1 PCYNLKNFSH
11 TKRIGNLNRQFYDN
25 EREIDLAEQKSLRSR
40 ESKVVVAR
48 TVVFVAAAGSFAIGW
63 DTHTHFCY
71 IIAALLAMIFV
82 RLVNYHDDIKR
93 RKRFLKSRLTVLN
106 SYIARA
112 RGTWRKRS
120 NDGSIYLKNNRPQD
134 VDLHIFGEGSI
145 FQYICAART
154 KRGRDLLAAAFNPEP
169 PDFNEVRNRQ
179 RGVAELLQ
187 RPRLS
192 LDLEAYA
199 RLMPNNH
206 DTSELIVS
214 VEEELPPLGK
224 IYRLR
229 FVMPAIVLAAC
240 VAAFYGLVDVYLPLF
255 VMLFNLV
262 IAIVAIPA
270 VNELLAPFNI
280 ISKELRLYRTIFER
294 LESTNFSSKRL
305 SAIRDIL
312 TDEMSAAQKLQTL
325 SLLVD
330 AANARHNPLFF
341 IPGNAL
347 FLADFFI
354 VTAFRRWRVDAAQH
368 LRTWLDAF
376 AEMEV
381 LISLASIG
389 QTRTTYCFPTFY
401 EEAEPHLTV
410 EGLTSLLV
418 ADAKGVPNDVELK
431 AGTTIITGANMSGK
445 TTWIRTLAAAVMVA
459 YSGAPVCAK
468 SFAVSRLAVMTSIR
482 VNDDLSQGVS
492 TFYAEL
498 LRIKSMIEYTERKL
512 PMLACIDEIFKGTN
526 VNDRVIGAKEAIR
539 RLTNDRSITLVTTHD
554 FQLCDMVDENEHI
567 SNAHFEEY
575 YENDEI
581 KFDFK
586 LRNGRTHTTNAKYLL
601 RMAGIL
607 PPEETKSLVPS
618 P

>member
-1 PCYNLKNFSH
+1 M
-11 TKRIGNLNRQFYDN
+11 NRQFYDN
-25 EREIDLAEQKSLRSR
+25 EREIDLAEQKTLHKR
-40 ESKVVVAR
+40 EKKI
-48 TVVFVAAAGSFAIGW
+48 VAARSITFLAAVASFAIGW
-63 DTHTHFCY
+63 DNNIHYCY
-71 IIAALLAMIFV
+71 IVAAIFAMIFI
-82 RLVNYHDDIKR
+82 RLMNYHDRLKR
-93 RKRFLKSRLTVLN
+93 RKRFLKSRLVVLN
-106 SYIARA
+106 SYISRA

-224 IYRLR
+224 IYYLR
-229 FVMPAIVLAAC
+229 FVMPLILIATCAA
-240 VAAFYGLVDVYLPLF
+240 AWHGLINEFAPLF
-255 VMLFNLV
+255 VMLGSLI
-262 IAIVAIPA
+262 IAIAAIPA
-270 VNELLAPFNI
+270 VNEMLSPLGI
-280 ISKELRLYRTIFER
+280 ISKELQLYRAIFER

-305 SAIRDIL
+305 TAIRDIL
-312 TDEMSAAQKLQTL
+312 TDEVSAAQKLKTL
-325 SLLVD
+325 SLFVD
-330 AANARHNPLFF
+330 AANARHNPIFF
-341 IPGNAL
+341 IIGNGI
-347 FLADFFI
+347 FLADFFL
-354 VTAFRRWRVDAAQH
+354 VAAFMKWRVDAANH

-401 EEAEPHLTV
+401 EEEEPHLKV

-418 ADAKGVPNDVELK
+418 ADAKGVPNDVELH

-468 SFAVSRLAVMTSIR
+468 SFAVSRLAVLTSIR
-482 VNDDLSQGVS
+482 VNDDISQGVS

-498 LRIKSMIEYTERKL
+498 LRIKSMIEYTEKNL

-554 FQLCDMVDENEHI
+554 FQLCDMVSENTHI

-586 LRNGRTHTTNAKYLL
+586 LRKGRTHTTNAKYLL

-607 PPEETKSLVPS
+607 PPEEKS
-618 P
+618 

>member
-1 PCYNLKNFSH
+1 M
-11 TKRIGNLNRQFYDN
+11 NRQFYDN

-40 ESKVVVAR
+40 ESKVVIAR
-48 TVVFVAAAGSFAIGW
+48 TAVFIAAAGSFAIGW
-63 DTHTHFCY
+63 DTHTHYCY

-224 IYRLR
+224 IYLLR
-229 FVMPAIVLAAC
+229 FVMPAIVLATC

-305 SAIRDIL
+305 SALRDIL
-312 TDEMSAAQKLQTL
+312 TDEVSAAQKLRTL
-325 SLLVD
+325 SLMVD

-418 ADAKGVPNDVELK
+418 ADAKGVPNDVELR
-431 AGTTIITGANMSGK
+431 ASTTIITGANMSGK
-445 TTWIRTLAAAVMVA
+445 TTWIRTLAAAVIVA

-468 SFAVSRLAVMTSIR
+468 NFAVSRLAVMTSIR
-482 VNDDLSQGVS
+482 VNDDISQGVS

-586 LRNGRTHTTNAKYLL
+586 LRNGRAHTTNAKYLL

-607 PPEETKSLVPS
+607 PPEEQ
-618 P
+618 

>member
-1 PCYNLKNFSH
+1 MSDIYL
-11 TKRIGNLNRQFYDN
+11 IMGIDNLNRQFYDN
-25 EREIDLAEQKSLRSR
+25 EREIDLAEQKTLHKR
-40 ESKVVVAR
+40 EKKVVAAR
-48 TVVFVAAAGSFAIGW
+48 TIVFLAAVASFAIGW
-63 DTHTHFCY
+63 DNHTHYCY
-71 IIAALLAMIFV
+71 IIAAILAMIFI
-82 RLVNYHDDIKR
+82 RLMNYHEDLKQ
-93 RKRFLKSRLTVLN
+93 RKRFLKSRMTVVN

-112 RGTWRKRS
+112 RGTWRNRS

-179 RGVAELLQ
+179 RGVYELLQ

-224 IYRLR
+224 IYLLR
-229 FVMPAIVLAAC
+229 FIMPVILIAAC
-240 VAAFYGLVDVYLPLF
+240 VLTWFGFADIYLPGI
-255 VMLFNLV
+255 VMLFNLA

-270 VNELLAPFNI
+270 VNELLAPLKI
-280 ISKELRLYRTIFER
+280 ISKELRLYRRIFER
-294 LESTNFSSKRL
+294 LESTNFASNRL
-305 SAIRDIL
+305 NAIRDIL
-312 TDEMSAAQKLQTL
+312 TDEMSAAQKLRTL

-330 AANARHNPLFF
+330 GANARHNPIFF
-341 IPGNAL
+341 IAGNGL
-347 FLADFFI
+347 FLADFFL
-354 VTAFRRWRVDAAQH
+354 VTEFMKWRVDAANH

-376 AEMEV
+376 AEVEV
-381 LISLASIG
+381 LMSLASIG

-401 EEAEPHLTV
+401 EDAEPHLTV

-445 TTWIRTLAAAVMVA
+445 TTWIRTLAAAVIVA

-468 SFAVSRLAVMTSIR
+468 SFAVSRLAVLTSIR
-482 VNDDLSQGVS
+482 VNDDLSLGVS

-498 LRIKSMIEYTERKL
+498 LRIKSMIEYTEKNL
-512 PMLACIDEIFKGTN
+512 PMLCCIDEIFKGTN

-539 RLTNDRSITLVTTHD
+539 RLTNENSITLVTTHD
-554 FQLCDMVDENEHI
+554 FQLCDMASENDRIE
-567 SNAHFEEY
+567 NAHFEEY
-575 YENDEI
+575 YEGDEI

-586 LRNGRTHTTNAKYLL
+586 LRKGRTHTTNAKYLL
-601 RMAGIL
+601 RMAGIIR
-607 PPEETKSLVPS
+607 E
-618 P
+618 

>member
-1 PCYNLKNFSH
+1 M
-11 TKRIGNLNRQFYDN
+11 NRQFYDN

-40 ESKVVVAR
+40 ESKVVIAR

-63 DTHTHFCY
+63 DTQTHFCY

-199 RLMPNNH
+199 RLMPDNH

-229 FVMPAIVLAAC
+229 FVMPAIVLATC

-325 SLLVD
+325 SLMVD

-445 TTWIRTLAAAVMVA
+445 TTWIRTLAAAVIVA

-586 LRNGRTHTTNAKYLL
+586 LRSGRTHTTNAKYLL

>member
-1 PCYNLKNFSH
+1 M
-11 TKRIGNLNRQFYDN
+11 NRQFYDN
-25 EREIDLAEQKSLRSR
+25 EREIDLAEQKTLHKR
-40 ESKVVVAR
+40 EKKI
-48 TVVFVAAAGSFAIGW
+48 VAARSMTFLGAVGSFALGW
-63 DTHTHFCY
+63 DRDIHYLY
-71 IIAALLAMIFV
+71 IVSAILAMIFI
-82 RLVNYHDDIKR
+82 RLMNYHGDLKR

-214 VEEELPPLGK
+214 VEEELPPPGK
-224 IYRLR
+224 IYMLR
-229 FVMPAIVLAAC
+229 FFMPLILIASTFLAWHGIIVYELSPVIVMVISLA
-240 VAAFYGLVDVYLPLF
+240 
-255 VMLFNLV
+255 
-262 IAIVAIPA
+262 IAIAAIPA
-270 VNELLAPFNI
+270 VNELLAPLKI
-280 ISKELRLYRTIFER
+280 ISKELRLYRAIFER
-294 LESTNFSSKRL
+294 LESTNFTSKRL
-305 SAIRDIL
+305 TAIRDIL
-312 TDEMSAAQKLQTL
+312 TDEVSAARKLRTL

-330 AANARHNPLFF
+330 AANARHNPIYFVL
-341 IPGNAL
+341 GNAL
-347 FLADFFI
+347 FLSDFFL
-354 VTAFRRWRVDAAQH
+354 VMAFMRWRVDAANH

-376 AEMEV
+376 AEVEV

-401 EEAEPHLTV
+401 EEDEPHLKV

-482 VNDDLSQGVS
+482 VNDDISQGVS

-498 LRIKSMIEYTERKL
+498 LRIKSMIEYTEKNL

-554 FQLCDMVDENEHI
+554 FQLCDMVSENTHI

-586 LRNGRTHTTNAKYLL
+586 LRKGRTHTTNAKYLL

-607 PPEETKSLVPS
+607 PPEEKT
-618 P
+618 

>member
-1 PCYNLKNFSH
+1 M
-11 TKRIGNLNRQFYDN
+11 NRQFYDN
-25 EREIDLAEQKSLRSR
+25 EREIDLAEQKTLYKRDK
-40 ESKVVVAR
+40 EIVWAR
-48 TVVFVAAAGSFAIGW
+48 TVIFVAAAASFGVGW
-63 DTHTHFCY
+63 DFNMHHLY
-71 IIAALLAMIFV
+71 IVTAILAMIFV
-82 RLVNYHDDIKR
+82 RLVNYHDDLKR
-93 RKRFLKSRLTVLN
+93 RKTFLKSRLSVLS
-106 SYIARA
+106 SYISRTK
-112 RGTWRKRS
+112 GTWRKRS
-120 NDGSIYLKNNRPQD
+120 NDGGVYLKNGRPQD

-145 FQYICAART
+145 FQYLCAART
-154 KRGRDLLAAAFNPEP
+154 KRGRDRLAEAFSPEP

-179 RGVAELLQ
+179 RGVAEILQ

-224 IYRLR
+224 IYLLR
-229 FVMPAIVLAAC
+229 FFMPLLLIATAALFFFGHVGWWLPLLVMIFSLMLSIAAMPAIS
-240 VAAFYGLVDVYLPLF
+240 
-255 VMLFNLV
+255 
-262 IAIVAIPA
+262 
-270 VNELLAPFNI
+270 ELLAPLKI
-280 ISKELRLYRTIFER
+280 ISKELRLYRAIFER
-294 LESTNFSSKRL
+294 LESTNFNSNRL
-305 SAIRDIL
+305 NAIRNLL
-312 TDEMSAAQKLQTL
+312 TDEVSAAQKLQEL

-330 AANARHNPLFF
+330 AANARHNPIFF
-341 IPGNAL
+341 VPGNAL
-347 FLADFFI
+347 FMSDFFL
-354 VTAFRRWRVDAAQH
+354 AAAYMKWRIDAAKH

-376 AEMEV
+376 AEVEV

-401 EEAEPHLTV
+401 EDDAPHLKV

-418 ADAKGVPNDVELK
+418 ADAKGVPNDAELT

-445 TTWIRTLAAAVMVA
+445 TTWIRTLAAAVMLA
-459 YSGAPVCAK
+459 YTGAPVCAK
-468 SFAVSRLAVMTSIR
+468 NFAVSRLAVMTSIR
-482 VNDDLSQGVS
+482 VNDDLSLGVS

-498 LRIKSMIEYTERKL
+498 LRIKSMIEYTEQQR

-539 RLTNDRSITLVTTHD
+539 RLTNPNSITLVTTHD
-554 FQLCDMVDENEHI
+554 FQLCDMVDENEKI

-575 YENDEI
+575 YVNNEI

-586 LRNGRTHTTNAKYLL
+586 LRKGRTHTTNAKYLL

-607 PPEETKSLVPS
+607 PPDEEK
-618 P
+618 

>member
-1 PCYNLKNFSH
+1 M
-11 TKRIGNLNRQFYDN
+11 NRQFYDN
-25 EREIDLAEQKSLRSR
+25 EREIDLAEQKTLHKR
-40 ESKVVVAR
+40 EKKI
-48 TVVFVAAAGSFAIGW
+48 VAARSATFLAAAVSFALGW
-63 DTHTHFCY
+63 DFGVNYLY
-71 IIAALLAMIFV
+71 IVAALFAMIFI
-82 RLVNYHDDIKR
+82 RLMNYHEDLKR
-93 RKRFLKSRLTVLN
+93 RKRFLKSRLAVLN
-106 SYIARA
+106 SYISRA

-154 KRGRDLLAAAFNPEP
+154 KRGRDLLAEAFNPEP
-169 PDFNEVRNRQ
+169 PDLNEVRNRQ
-179 RGVAELLQ
+179 RGVAEILQ

-229 FVMPAIVLAAC
+229 FVMPLILIATCFLAWHGIIA
-240 VAAFYGLVDVYLPLF
+240 YELSPLF
-255 VMLFNLV
+255 VMLISLV
-262 IAIVAIPA
+262 ISIVALPA
-270 VNELLAPFNI
+270 VNELLAPLKI
-280 ISKELRLYRTIFER
+280 ISKELRLYRAIFER
-294 LESTNFSSKRL
+294 LESTNFSSNRL
-305 SAIRDIL
+305 NAIRDIL
-312 TDEMSAAQKLQTL
+312 TDEVSATQKLKTL

-330 AANARHNPLFF
+330 AANARHNPIFF
-341 IPGNAL
+341 ILGNAL
-347 FLADFFI
+347 FLSDFFL
-354 VTAFRRWRVDAAQH
+354 VVAFMKWRVDAANH

-376 AEMEV
+376 AEVEV

-401 EEAEPHLTV
+401 EEEEPHLSV

-418 ADAKGVPNDVELK
+418 ADTKGVPNDVELK

-445 TTWIRTLAAAVMVA
+445 TTWIRTLAAAVIVA

-498 LRIKSMIEYTERKL
+498 LRIKSMIEYTEKNL

-539 RLTNDRSITLVTTHD
+539 RLTNEHSITLVTTHD
-554 FQLCDMVDENEHI
+554 FQLCDMVDENPNIE
-567 SNAHFEEY
+567 NAHFEEH
-575 YENDEI
+575 YEGDEI

-586 LRNGRTHTTNAKYLL
+586 LRKGRTHTTNAKYLL
-601 RMAGIL
+601 RLAGIL
-607 PPEETKSLVPS
+607 PPEKK
-618 P
+618 

>member
-1 PCYNLKNFSH
+1 M
-11 TKRIGNLNRQFYDN
+11 NRQFYDN
-25 EREIDLAEQKSLRSR
+25 EREIDLAEQKTLHKR
-40 ESKVVVAR
+40 EKQIVAAR
-48 TVVFVAAAGSFAIGW
+48 TLTFLAAVGSFALGW
-63 DTHTHFCY
+63 DFGLNYLY
-71 IIAALLAMIFV
+71 IVAALFAMIFI
-82 RLVNYHDDIKR
+82 RLVNYHDDLKQ
-93 RKRFLKSRLTVLN
+93 RKRFLKSRLAVLN
-106 SYIARA
+106 SYISRA
-112 RGTWRKRS
+112 KGTWRKRS

-154 KRGRDLLAAAFNPEP
+154 KRGRDLLAEAFNPEP
-169 PDFNEVRNRQ
+169 PDFTEVRNRQ
-179 RGVAELLQ
+179 RGVAEILQ

-224 IYRLR
+224 IYVLR
-229 FVMPAIVLAAC
+229 FVLPTILIPACVLTLLGFLDVYFAPLLMLLSLIISIAAMPAIS
-240 VAAFYGLVDVYLPLF
+240 
-255 VMLFNLV
+255 
-262 IAIVAIPA
+262 
-270 VNELLAPFNI
+270 ELLAPLKI
-280 ISKELRLYRTIFER
+280 ISKELRLYRSIFER
-294 LESTNFSSKRL
+294 LESTNFSSNRL
-305 SAIRDIL
+305 NSIREIL
-312 TDEMSAAQKLQTL
+312 TDEVSAAQKLQTL

-330 AANARHNPLFF
+330 AANARHNPIFF
-341 IPGNAL
+341 ILGNAL
-347 FLADFFI
+347 FLSDFFLA
-354 VTAFRRWRVDAAQH
+354 VAYMRWRVDAANH

-376 AEMEV
+376 AEVEV

-401 EEAEPHLTV
+401 EEAEPHLSV

-418 ADAKGVPNDVELK
+418 ADAKGVPNDVELR

-482 VNDDLSQGVS
+482 VNDDISQGVS

-498 LRIKSMIEYTERKL
+498 LRIKAMIEYTEKKL

-526 VNDRVIGAKEAIR
+526 VNDRVLGAKEAIR
-539 RLTNDRSITLVTTHD
+539 RLTNEHSITLVTTHD
-554 FQLCDMVDENEHI
+554 FQLCDMVDENPNI
-567 SNAHFEEY
+567 KNAHFEEH
-575 YENDEI
+575 YEGDEI

-586 LRNGRTHTTNAKYLL
+586 LRKGRTHTTNAKYLL
-601 RMAGIL
+601 RLAGIL
-607 PPEETKSLVPS
+607 PPEDVT
-618 P
+618 

>member
-1 PCYNLKNFSH
+1 M
-11 TKRIGNLNRQFYDN
+11 NRQFYDN
-25 EREIDLAEQKSLRSR
+25 EREIDLAEQKTLHKR
-40 ESKVVVAR
+40 EKKIVAAR
-48 TVVFVAAAGSFAIGW
+48 TVTFLSAATSFALGW
-63 DTHTHFCY
+63 DHGIHYLY
-71 IIAALLAMIFV
+71 IVAALLAMIFI
-82 RLVNYHDDIKR
+82 RLMNYHDDLKH
-93 RKRFLKSRLTVLN
+93 RKRFLKSRLTVVN
-106 SYIARA
+106 SYISRA
-112 RGTWRKRS
+112 KGTWRKRS

-154 KRGRDLLAAAFNPEP
+154 KRGRDLLAESFSPEP
-169 PDFNEVRNRQ
+169 PDFTEVRNRQ

-192 LDLEAYA
+192 MDLEAYA

-224 IYRLR
+224 IYLLR
-229 FVMPAIVLAAC
+229 FVMPIILILSCVLAWR
-240 VAAFYGLVDVYLPLF
+240 GLINEFVPLF
-255 VMLFNLV
+255 IMILSLIIS
-262 IAIVAIPA
+262 IAAIPA
-270 VNELLAPFNI
+270 INELLRPLQI
-280 ISKELRLYRTIFER
+280 ISKELRLYHKIFER
-294 LESTNFSSKRL
+294 LESTNFNSNRL
-305 SAIRDIL
+305 TAIRDIL
-312 TDEMSAAQKLQTL
+312 TDEFSAAQKLKEL

-341 IPGNAL
+341 ILGNGL
-347 FLADFFI
+347 FLADFYLATTFMK
-354 VTAFRRWRVDAAQH
+354 WRIDAANH

-376 AEMEV
+376 AEVEV

-401 EEAEPHLTV
+401 EEEEPHLTV
-410 EGLTSLLV
+410 GGLTSLLV
-418 ADAKGVPNDVELK
+418 ADAKGVPNDVELR

-445 TTWIRTLAAAVMVA
+445 TTWIRTLAAAVIVA

-468 SFAVSRLAVMTSIR
+468 NFAVSRLAVLTSIR
-482 VNDDLSQGVS
+482 VNDDISQGVS

-498 LRIKSMIEYTERKL
+498 LRIKSMIEYTEKKL

-526 VNDRVIGAKEAIR
+526 VNDRVVGAKEAIR

-554 FQLCDMVDENEHI
+554 FQLCDMVEENPNI
-567 SNAHFEEY
+567 ANAHFEEY

-586 LRNGRTHTTNAKYLL
+586 LRKGRTHTTNAKYLL

-607 PPEETKSLVPS
+607 PPEEKSS
-618 P
+618 S

>member
-1 PCYNLKNFSH
+1 
-11 TKRIGNLNRQFYDN
+11 
-25 EREIDLAEQKSLRSR
+25 
-40 ESKVVVAR
+40 
-48 TVVFVAAAGSFAIGW
+48 
-63 DTHTHFCY
+63 
-71 IIAALLAMIFV
+71 M
-82 RLVNYHDDIKR
+82 
-93 RKRFLKSRLTVLN
+93 TVLN
-106 SYIARA
+106 SYISRA

-154 KRGRDLLAAAFNPEP
+154 KRGRDLLAEAFNPEP
-169 PDFNEVRNRQ
+169 PDLNEVRNRQ
-179 RGVAELLQ
+179 RGVAEILQ

-224 IYRLR
+224 IYLLR
-229 FVMPAIVLAAC
+229 FAMPIILAASCVLAWH
-240 VAAFYGLVDVYLPLF
+240 GLIDELAPLF
-255 VMLFNLV
+255 VMIFALI
-262 IAIVAIPA
+262 IAIAAIPA
-270 VNELLAPFNI
+270 VNEILAPLKI
-280 ISKELRLYRTIFER
+280 ISKELRLYRAIFER
-294 LESTNFSSKRL
+294 IETTNFSSKRL
-305 SAIRDIL
+305 TAIRDIL
-312 TDEMSAAQKLQTL
+312 TDEVSATQELKEL

-330 AANARHNPLFF
+330 GANARHNPLFF
-341 IPGNAL
+341 IVGNAIC
-347 FLADFFI
+347 LADFFL
-354 VTAFRRWRVDAAQH
+354 VAAFMKWRIDAANH

-401 EEAEPHLTV
+401 EEPEPHIKV

-418 ADAKGVPNDVELK
+418 ADAKGVPNDVELT
-431 AGTTIITGANMSGK
+431 ASTTIITGANMSGK
-445 TTWIRTLAAAVMVA
+445 TTWIRTLSAAVIVA
-459 YSGAPVCAK
+459 YTGAPVCAK
-468 SFAVSRLAVMTSIR
+468 DFAVSRLAVLTSIR
-482 VNDDLSQGVS
+482 VNDDLSAGVS

-498 LRIKSMIEYTERKL
+498 LRIKSMIEYTEKNL

-539 RLTNDRSITLVTTHD
+539 RLTNEHSITLVTTHD
-554 FQLCDMVDENEHI
+554 FELCNMVDENPDI

-575 YENDEI
+575 YEGDEI

-586 LRNGRTHTTNAKYLL
+586 LRKGRSHTTNAKYLL

-607 PPEETKSLVPS
+607 PPEEKGD
-618 P
+618 

>member
-1 PCYNLKNFSH
+1 M
-11 TKRIGNLNRQFYDN
+11 NRQFYDN
-25 EREIDLAEQKSLRSR
+25 EREIDLAEQKTLHKR
-40 ESKVVVAR
+40 EKQI
-48 TVVFVAAAGSFAIGW
+48 VAARSVTFLAAALSFALGW
-63 DTHTHFCY
+63 DFGVNYLY
-71 IIAALLAMIFV
+71 IVAALFAMIFI
-82 RLVNYHDDIKR
+82 RLMNYHDDLKR
-93 RKRFLKSRLTVLN
+93 RKRFLKSRLAVLN
-106 SYIARA
+106 SYISRA

-154 KRGRDLLAAAFNPEP
+154 KRGRDLLAEAFNPEP

-179 RGVAELLQ
+179 RGVAEILQ

-199 RLMPNNH
+199 RLMPDNH

-229 FVMPAIVLAAC
+229 FVMPLILIATCFLAWHGIIVYELS
-240 VAAFYGLVDVYLPLF
+240 PLF
-255 VMLFNLV
+255 VMLISLV
-262 IAIVAIPA
+262 ISIVALPA
-270 VNELLAPFNI
+270 VNELLAPLKI
-280 ISKELRLYRTIFER
+280 ISKELRLYRAIFER
-294 LESTNFSSKRL
+294 LESTNFSSNRL
-305 SAIRDIL
+305 NAIRDIL
-312 TDEMSAAQKLQTL
+312 TDEVSAAQKLKTL

-330 AANARHNPLFF
+330 AANARHNPIFF
-341 IPGNAL
+341 ILGNAL
-347 FLADFFI
+347 FLSDFFL
-354 VTAFRRWRVDAAQH
+354 VVAFMRWRVDAANH

-376 AEMEV
+376 AEVEV

-401 EEAEPHLTV
+401 EEEEPHLSV

-498 LRIKSMIEYTERKL
+498 LRIKSMIEYTEKNQ

-539 RLTNDRSITLVTTHD
+539 RLTNKHSITLVTTHD
-554 FQLCDMVDENEHI
+554 FQLCDMVDENPHI
-567 SNAHFEEY
+567 ENAHFEEH
-575 YENDEI
+575 YEGDEI

-586 LRNGRTHTTNAKYLL
+586 LRKGRTHTTNAKYLL
-601 RMAGIL
+601 RLAGIL
-607 PPEETKSLVPS
+607 PPEQ
-618 P
+618 

>member
-1 PCYNLKNFSH
+1 M
-11 TKRIGNLNRQFYDN
+11 NRQFYDN
-25 EREIDLAEQKSLRSR
+25 EREIDLAEQKTLHRR
-40 ESKVVVAR
+40 EKKIVAAR
-48 TVVFVAAAGSFAIGW
+48 TIVFLAAVGSFAVGW
-63 DTHTHFCY
+63 DTRADYSY
-71 IIAALLAMIFV
+71 IITLLMAMIFI
-82 RLVNYHDDIKR
+82 RLMHYHDELKR
-93 RKRFLKSRLTVLN
+93 RKKFLKSRLTVLN
-106 SYIARA
+106 SYISRA

-120 NDGSIYLKNNRPQD
+120 NDGSVYLKNDRPQD

-179 RGVAELLQ
+179 RGVEEILQ

-214 VEEELPPLGK
+214 VEEDLPPLGK
-224 IYRLR
+224 IYALR
-229 FVMPAIVLAAC
+229 FIMPAILILSA
-240 VAAFYGLVDVYLPLF
+240 VAAWHGLIDYLIPPF
-255 VMLFNLV
+255 IVLFNLV
-262 IAIVAIPA
+262 VAIVAIPA
-270 VNELLAPFNI
+270 INELLSPLKI
-280 ISKELRLYRTIFER
+280 ISKELRLYQTIFDR
-294 LESTNFSSKRL
+294 LESTNFISQRL
-305 SAIRDIL
+305 NAIRNIL
-312 TDEMSAAQKLQTL
+312 TDEVSAAQKLKTL
-325 SLLVD
+325 ALLVD
-330 AANARHNPLFF
+330 AADARHNPIFF
-341 IPGNAL
+341 IIGNGL
-347 FLADFFI
+347 FLADFFL
-354 VTAFRRWRVDAAQH
+354 VKAFMKWRVDAANH

-376 AEMEV
+376 AEVEV

-401 EEAEPHLTV
+401 EGEEPHLTV

-418 ADAKGVPNDVELK
+418 ADAKGVPNDVELT

-498 LRIKSMIEYTERKL
+498 LRIKSMIEYTEKKL

-526 VNDRVIGAKEAIR
+526 VNDRVVGAKEAIR

-554 FQLCDMVDENEHI
+554 FQLCDMVDENTHI
-567 SNAHFEEY
+567 QNAHFEEY

-586 LRNGRTHTTNAKYLL
+586 LRKGRTHTTNAKYLL

-607 PPEETKSLVPS
+607 PPEE
-618 P
+618 

>member
-1 PCYNLKNFSH
+1 M
-11 TKRIGNLNRQFYDN
+11 NRQFYDN

-48 TVVFVAAAGSFAIGW
+48 TAVFVAAAGSFAIGW
-63 DTHTHFCY
+63 DTQTHFCY

-199 RLMPNNH
+199 RLMPDNH

-229 FVMPAIVLAAC
+229 FVMPAIVLAMC

-312 TDEMSAAQKLQTL
+312 TDEMSAAQKLRTL

-354 VTAFRRWRVDAAQH
+354 VTAFRRWRVDASQH

-445 TTWIRTLAAAVMVA
+445 TTWIRTLAAAVIVA

-607 PPEETKSLVPS
+607 PPEETCRN
-618 P
+618 

>member
-1 PCYNLKNFSH
+1 M
-11 TKRIGNLNRQFYDN
+11 NRQFYDN
-25 EREIDLAEQKSLRSR
+25 EREIDLAEQKTLHKR
-40 ESKVVVAR
+40 EKKIVAAR
-48 TVVFVAAAGSFAIGW
+48 TIIFLAAVGSFAVGW
-63 DTHTHFCY
+63 DYGINYCY
-71 IIAALLAMIFV
+71 IIAALLAMIFI
-82 RLVNYHDDIKR
+82 RLMNYHDDLKR
-93 RKRFLKSRLTVLN
+93 RKRFLKSRMTVLN
-106 SYIARA
+106 SYISRA
-112 RGTWRKRS
+112 RGTWRNRS

-179 RGVAELLQ
+179 RGVAEILQ

-224 IYRLR
+224 IYYLR
-229 FVMPAIVLAAC
+229 FVMPIILIASCALS
-240 VAAFYGLVDVYLPLF
+240 FYGMMIYELSPLI
-255 VMLFNLV
+255 VMVISLV

-270 VNELLAPFNI
+270 VNELLAPLKI
-280 ISKELRLYRTIFER
+280 ISKELRLYRAIFER
-294 LESTNFSSKRL
+294 LESTNFSSNRL
-305 SAIRDIL
+305 NAIREIL
-312 TDEMSAAQKLQTL
+312 TDEVSASQKLKEL

-341 IPGNAL
+341 IIGNAL
-347 FLADFFI
+347 FLSDFFL
-354 VTAFRRWRVDAAQH
+354 VAAFMKWRIDAANH

-376 AEMEV
+376 AEVEV

-401 EEAEPHLTV
+401 EDDEPHLTV

-468 SFAVSRLAVMTSIR
+468 NFAVSRLAVMTSIR

-498 LRIKSMIEYTERKL
+498 LRIKSMIEYTEKKL

-554 FQLCDMVDENEHI
+554 FQLCDMVSENPHI

-586 LRNGRTHTTNAKYLL
+586 LRKGRTHTTNAKYLL

-607 PPEETKSLVPS
+607 PPEEKV
-618 P
+618 

>member
-1 PCYNLKNFSH
+1 M
-11 TKRIGNLNRQFYDN
+11 NRQFYDN
-25 EREIDLAEQKSLRSR
+25 EREIDLAEQKALYKRD
-40 ESKVVVAR
+40 KKIVMAR
-48 TVVFVAAAGSFAIGW
+48 TAIFLAAVASFGIGW
-63 DTHTHFCY
+63 DCNIHHLY
-71 IIAALLAMIFV
+71 IVTAILAMIFV
-82 RLVNYHDDIKR
+82 RLVNHHDDLKR
-93 RKRFLKSRLTVLN
+93 RKNFLKSRLSVLS
-106 SYIARA
+106 SYISRTK
-112 RGTWRKRS
+112 GTWRKRS
-120 NDGSIYLKNNRPQD
+120 NDGSVYLKNGRPQD
-134 VDLHIFGEGSI
+134 VDLHIFGAGSI

-154 KRGRDLLAAAFNPEP
+154 KRGRDRLAEAFSPEP

-179 RGVAELLQ
+179 RGVAEILQ

-224 IYRLR
+224 IYLLR
-229 FVMPAIVLAAC
+229 FIMPSLLLVSAVLTFFGHVGWWLPLAVMFFSLILSIVAMPAIS
-240 VAAFYGLVDVYLPLF
+240 
-255 VMLFNLV
+255 
-262 IAIVAIPA
+262 
-270 VNELLAPFNI
+270 ELLAPLKI
-280 ISKELRLYRTIFER
+280 ISKELRLYRAIFER
-294 LESTNFSSKRL
+294 LESTNFNSNRL
-305 SAIRDIL
+305 NAIRNLL
-312 TDEMSAAQKLQTL
+312 TDEVSASQKLKEL

-330 AANARHNPLFF
+330 FANARHNPIFF
-341 IPGNAL
+341 VPGNAL
-347 FLADFFI
+347 FLSDFFLA
-354 VTAFRRWRVDAAQH
+354 TAFMKWRIDAANH

-376 AEMEV
+376 AEVEV

-401 EEAEPHLTV
+401 EDDAPHLKV

-418 ADAKGVPNDVELK
+418 ADAKGVPNDAELT

-445 TTWIRTLAAAVMVA
+445 TTWIRTLAAAVMFA
-459 YSGAPVCAK
+459 YTGAPVCAK
-468 SFAVSRLAVMTSIR
+468 SFAVSRLTVMTSIR
-482 VNDDLSQGVS
+482 VNDDISLGVS

-498 LRIKSMIEYTERKL
+498 LRIKSMIEYSDRKR

-539 RLTNDRSITLVTTHD
+539 RLTNEHSITLVTTHD
-554 FQLCDMVDENEHI
+554 FQLCDMVDENEKI

-575 YENDEI
+575 YVDDEI

-586 LRNGRTHTTNAKYLL
+586 LRKGRTHTTNAKYLL

-607 PPEETKSLVPS
+607 PPDEEA
-618 P
+618 

>member
-1 PCYNLKNFSH
+1 M
-11 TKRIGNLNRQFYDN
+11 NRQFYDN
-25 EREIDLAEQKSLRSR
+25 EREIDLAEQKMLHKR
-40 ESKVVVAR
+40 EKKIVLAR
-48 TVVFVAAAGSFAIGW
+48 TIIFLAAIGSFALGW
-63 DTHTHFCY
+63 DFNVHYCY
-71 IIAALLAMIFV
+71 IIAAILAMIFI
-82 RLVNYHDDIKR
+82 RLMNYHDDLKQ
-93 RKRFLKSRLTVLN
+93 RKSFLKSRLAVVN

-112 RGTWRKRS
+112 KGTWRKRS

-154 KRGRDLLAAAFNPEP
+154 KRGRDLLAEAFNPEP
-169 PDFNEVRNRQ
+169 PDLNEVRNRQ

-224 IYRLR
+224 VYLLR
-229 FVMPAIVLAAC
+229 FIMPTILVLSCVLALLEI
-240 VAAFYGLVDVYLPLF
+240 VNEFTPLF
-255 VMLFNLV
+255 VMIFSL
-262 IAIVAIPA
+262 IISIVAMPA
-270 VNELLAPFNI
+270 INELLAPLRI
-280 ISKELRLYRTIFER
+280 ISKELRLYHAIFER
-294 LESTNFSSKRL
+294 LESTNFMSKRL
-305 SAIRDIL
+305 NAVRDIL
-312 TDEMSAAQKLQTL
+312 TDEVSAAQKLKEL
-325 SLLVD
+325 ALLVD
-330 AANARHNPLFF
+330 AADARHNPLFF
-341 IPGNAL
+341 ILGNGI
-347 FLADFFI
+347 FLADFFLA
-354 VTAFRRWRVDAAQH
+354 TAFMKWRIDAANH

-389 QTRTTYCFPTFY
+389 QTRTDYCFPTFY
-401 EEAEPHLTV
+401 EEGEPHLKV
-410 EGLTSLLV
+410 EGLRSLLV
-418 ADAKGVPNDVELK
+418 AENKAVPNDVELR

-468 SFAVSRLAVMTSIR
+468 SFAVSRLTVLTSIR

-498 LRIKSMIEYTERKL
+498 LRIKSMIEYSEKKL
-512 PMLACIDEIFKGTN
+512 PILACIDEIFKGTN

-539 RLTNDRSITLVTTHD
+539 RLTNDRSITIVTTHD
-554 FQLCDMVDENEHI
+554 FQLCDMVDENPKI

-586 LRNGRTHTTNAKYLL
+586 LRKGRTHTTNAKYLL

-607 PPEETKSLVPS
+607 PPEDVNK
-618 P
+618 

>member
-1 PCYNLKNFSH
+1 M
-11 TKRIGNLNRQFYDN
+11 NRQFYDN
-25 EREIDLAEQKSLRSR
+25 EREIDLAEQKTLHNR
-40 ESKVVVAR
+40 EKKVVAAR
-48 TVVFVAAAGSFAIGW
+48 TMIFIAAVASFAVGW
-63 DTHTHFCY
+63 DTNTHYAY
-71 IIAALLAMIFV
+71 IIAAIFAMIFI
-82 RLVNYHDDIKR
+82 RLMNYHDRLKR
-93 RKRFLKSRLTVLN
+93 RKSFLKSRMTVLN
-106 SYIARA
+106 SYLARA

-169 PDFNEVRNRQ
+169 PDFDRIRARQ
-179 RGVAELLQ
+179 RAVAELLQ

-224 IYRLR
+224 IYFLR
-229 FVMPAIVLAAC
+229 FITPIILIASCVLAWHGFINEFIPA
-240 VAAFYGLVDVYLPLF
+240 F
-255 VMLFNLV
+255 VMLFTLAV
-262 IAIVAIPA
+262 AIIAIPA
-270 VNELLAPFNI
+270 VNELLAPLKI
-280 ISKELRLYRTIFER
+280 ISKELRLYQAIFER
-294 LESTNFSSKRL
+294 LESTNFVSKRL
-305 SAIRDIL
+305 NAVHDLL
-312 TDEMSAAQKLQTL
+312 TDEISAAQKLKEL
-325 SLLVD
+325 ELLVD

-341 IPGNAL
+341 ILGNAL
-347 FLADFFI
+347 FLADFFL
-354 VTAFRRWRVDAAQH
+354 VKAFMSWRAVAAIH
-368 LRTWLDAF
+368 LRFWLDVF
-376 AEMEV
+376 AEVEV

-401 EEAEPHLTV
+401 EDKEPHLKV

-431 AGTTIITGANMSGK
+431 ASTTIITGANMSGK
-445 TTWIRTLAAAVMVA
+445 TTWIRTLAAAVIVA

-498 LRIKSMIEYTERKL
+498 LRIKSMIEYTEKNL

-526 VNDRVIGAKEAIR
+526 VDDRVIGAKEAIR
-539 RLTNDRSITLVTTHD
+539 RLTNEHSITLVTTHD
-554 FQLCDMVDENEHI
+554 FQLCDMASEDTHI

-575 YENDEI
+575 YEGDEI

-586 LRNGRTHTTNAKYLL
+586 LRKGRTHTTNAKYLL
-601 RMAGIL
+601 RMTGIIRD
-607 PPEETKSLVPS
+607 
-618 P
+618 

>member
-1 PCYNLKNFSH
+1 M
-11 TKRIGNLNRQFYDN
+11 NRQFYDN
-25 EREIDLAEQKSLRSR
+25 EREIDLAEQKTLHKR
-40 ESKVVVAR
+40 EKKI
-48 TVVFVAAAGSFAIGW
+48 VAARSITFLAAVASFAIGW
-63 DTHTHFCY
+63 DNNIHYCY
-71 IIAALLAMIFV
+71 IVAAIFAMIFI
-82 RLVNYHDDIKR
+82 RLMNYHDRLKR
-93 RKRFLKSRLTVLN
+93 RKRFLKSRLVVLN
-106 SYIARA
+106 SYISRA

-224 IYRLR
+224 IYYLR
-229 FVMPAIVLAAC
+229 FVMPLILIATCAA
-240 VAAFYGLVDVYLPLF
+240 AWHGLINEFAPLF
-255 VMLFNLV
+255 VMLGSLI
-262 IAIVAIPA
+262 IAIAAIPA
-270 VNELLAPFNI
+270 VNEMLSPLGI
-280 ISKELRLYRTIFER
+280 ISKELQLYRAIFER

-305 SAIRDIL
+305 TAIRDIL
-312 TDEMSAAQKLQTL
+312 TDEVSAAQKLKTL
-325 SLLVD
+325 SLFVD
-330 AANARHNPLFF
+330 AANARHNPIFF
-341 IPGNAL
+341 IIGNGI
-347 FLADFFI
+347 FLADFFL
-354 VTAFRRWRVDAAQH
+354 VAAFMKWRVDAANH

-401 EEAEPHLTV
+401 EEEEPHLKV

-418 ADAKGVPNDVELK
+418 ADAKGVPNDVELHV
-431 AGTTIITGANMSGK
+431 GTTIITGANMSGK

-498 LRIKSMIEYTERKL
+498 LRIKSMIEYTEKNL

-539 RLTNDRSITLVTTHD
+539 RLTNEHSITIVTTHD
-554 FQLCDMVDENEHI
+554 FQLCDMVSENPKI
-567 SNAHFEEY
+567 FNAHFEEY

-586 LRNGRTHTTNAKYLL
+586 LRKGRTHTTNAKYLL

-607 PPEETKSLVPS
+607 RPEEK
-618 P
+618 

>member
-1 PCYNLKNFSH
+1 M
-11 TKRIGNLNRQFYDN
+11 NRQFYDN
-25 EREIDLAEQKSLRSR
+25 EREIDLAEQKTLHQR
-40 ESKVVVAR
+40 EKKIIAAR
-48 TVVFVAAAGSFAIGW
+48 TLTFLAAVASFALGRDLGI
-63 DTHTHFCY
+63 DYLY
-71 IIAALLAMIFV
+71 IVAALLAMIFV
-82 RLVNYHDDIKR
+82 RLMNYHDDIKQR
-93 RKRFLKSRLTVLN
+93 RRFLKSRMTVLN

-112 RGTWRKRS
+112 RGTWRHRS

-169 PDFNEVRNRQ
+169 PDLAEVRSRQ

-206 DTSELIVS
+206 DTSELIVG
-214 VEEELPPLGK
+214 VEEELPPLRK
-224 IYRLR
+224 IYLLR
-229 FVMPAIVLAAC
+229 FVMPVILIASCVLAWH
-240 VAAFYGLVDVYLPLF
+240 GLIDELIPPF
-255 VMLFNLV
+255 VVLFNLI
-262 IAIVAIPA
+262 IAVAAIPA
-270 VNELLAPFNI
+270 VNEFLAPLKI
-280 ISKELRLYRTIFER
+280 ISKELRLYRRIFER

-305 SAIRDIL
+305 TAIRDIL
-312 TDEMSAAQKLQTL
+312 TDEVSAAQKLQNL

-330 AANARHNPLFF
+330 ASNARNNPLFF
-341 IPGNAL
+341 IIGNGI
-347 FLADFFI
+347 FLADFFL
-354 VTAFRRWRVDAAQH
+354 VNEFLKWRVDAANH

-376 AEMEV
+376 AEVEV

-401 EEAEPHLTV
+401 EDDEPRLSV

-418 ADAKGVPNDVELK
+418 ADAKAVPNDVELT

-468 SFAVSRLAVMTSIR
+468 NFAVSRLAVMTSIR
-482 VNDDLSQGVS
+482 VNDDISQGVS

-498 LRIKSMIEYTERKL
+498 LRIKSMIEYTEKNL

-539 RLTNDRSITLVTTHD
+539 RLTNEHSITLVTTHD
-554 FQLCDMVDENEHI
+554 FQLCDMVDENKNI

-575 YENDEI
+575 YVGDEI

-586 LRNGRTHTTNAKYLL
+586 LRKGRTHTTNAKYLL

-607 PPEETKSLVPS
+607 PPESA
-618 P
+618 

>member
-1 PCYNLKNFSH
+1 M
-11 TKRIGNLNRQFYDN
+11 NRQFYDN
-25 EREIDLAEQKSLRSR
+25 EREIDLAEQKTLHQREKKVIAARSI
-40 ESKVVVAR
+40 
-48 TVVFVAAAGSFAIGW
+48 TFIAAVGSFAIGW
-63 DTHTHFCY
+63 DMEIHYPY
-71 IIAALLAMIFV
+71 IVSLLLAMIFI
-82 RLVNYHDDIKR
+82 RLMNYHDDLKR
-93 RKRFLKSRLTVLN
+93 RRRFLKSRMTVVN

-112 RGTWRKRS
+112 RGTWRNRS
-120 NDGSIYLKNNRPQD
+120 NDGRVYLKNNRPQD

-154 KRGRDLLAAAFNPEP
+154 KRGRDLLAAAFSPEP

-224 IYRLR
+224 IYCLR
-229 FVMPAIVLAAC
+229 FVMPIILIASCVLAWH
-240 VAAFYGLVDVYLPLF
+240 GLINEFAPLF
-255 VMLFNLV
+255 VMAFSLI
-262 IAIVAIPA
+262 IAVAAIPA
-270 VNELLAPFNI
+270 INELLAPLKI
-280 ISKELRLYRTIFER
+280 ISKELRLYRAIFER
-294 LESTNFSSKRL
+294 LESTNFSSTRL
-305 SAIRDIL
+305 NAIRDIL
-312 TDEMSAAQKLQTL
+312 TDEVSAAQKLREL

-330 AANARHNPLFF
+330 AKNARYNPLFF
-341 IPGNAL
+341 ILGNGI
-347 FLADFFI
+347 FLADFFL
-354 VTAFRRWRVDAAQH
+354 VAAFMKWRIDAANH

-376 AEMEV
+376 AEVEV

-389 QTRTTYCFPTFY
+389 QTRTTYCFPNFY
-401 EEAEPHLTV
+401 AGEEPHLMV

-418 ADAKGVPNDVELK
+418 ADAKGVPNDVELY

-445 TTWIRTLAAAVMVA
+445 TTWIRTLAAAVIVA

-468 SFAVSRLAVMTSIR
+468 NFAVSRLAVLTSIR
-482 VNDDLSQGVS
+482 VNDDISQGVS

-498 LRIKSMIEYTERKL
+498 LRIKSMIEYTEKKL

-539 RLTNDRSITLVTTHD
+539 RLTNDKSITLVTTHD
-554 FQLCDMVDENEHI
+554 FQLCDMVDENRNI

-586 LRNGRTHTTNAKYLL
+586 LRKGRTHTTNAKYLL

-607 PPEETKSLVPS
+607 PPEENTISVAGGVKK
-618 P
+618 

>member
-1 PCYNLKNFSH
+1 M
-11 TKRIGNLNRQFYDN
+11 NRQFYDN
-25 EREIDLAEQKSLRSR
+25 EREIDLAEQKTLHNR
-40 ESKVVVAR
+40 EKKI
-48 TVVFVAAAGSFAIGW
+48 VAARSIIFLAAVGSFAIGW
-63 DTHTHFCY
+63 DTHTRYCY
-71 IIAALLAMIFV
+71 IIAALLAMIFI
-82 RLVNYHDDIKR
+82 RLINYHDELKR
-93 RKRFLKSRLTVLN
+93 RKRFLKSRMTVLN

-169 PDFNEVRNRQ
+169 PDFNEIRNRQ
-179 RGVAELLQ
+179 RGVAEILQ

-224 IYRLR
+224 IYMLR
-229 FVMPAIVLAAC
+229 FIMPIILVASCVLSL
-240 VAAFYGLVDVYLPLF
+240 YGIITYEFSPLF
-255 VMLFNLV
+255 VMLISLI
-262 IAIVAIPA
+262 IAIAAIPA
-270 VNELLAPFNI
+270 VNELLAPLKI
-280 ISKELRLYRTIFER
+280 ISKELRLYRAIFER
-294 LESTNFSSKRL
+294 LESTNFSSNRL
-305 SAIRDIL
+305 SNIRDIL
-312 TDEMSAAQKLQTL
+312 TDEVSAAQKLKTL

-330 AANARHNPLFF
+330 AANARHNPIFF
-341 IPGNAL
+341 IIGNAL
-347 FLADFFI
+347 FLSDFFL
-354 VTAFRRWRVDAAQH
+354 VVAFMKWRVDAANH

-376 AEMEV
+376 AEVEV

-401 EEAEPHLTV
+401 EEEEPHLKV

-418 ADAKGVPNDVELK
+418 ADAKGVPNDVELT

-445 TTWIRTLAAAVMVA
+445 TTWIRTLAAAVIVA

-468 SFAVSRLAVMTSIR
+468 SFAVSRLAVLTSIR

-498 LRIKSMIEYTERKL
+498 LRIKSMIEYTEKNL

-554 FQLCDMVDENEHI
+554 FQLCDMVSENARI

-575 YENDEI
+575 YVGNEI

-586 LRNGRTHTTNAKYLL
+586 LRKGRTHTTNAKYLL

-607 PPEETKSLVPS
+607 PPEEKQAET
-618 P
+618 